1 MQRANGH
8 YKYITPDHQATLR
21 SEEDAYYWGMKH
33 NLPFGG
39 RAGSTTTVKAY
50 NAARARH
57 RRESPREHRGGSGSS
72 NGSNS
77 AGSTSTSTSTS
88 SGDDDSGS
96 SRNSSSVN
104 TSCSS
109 SGDIDS
115 DNDDDD
121 DDDDDDDSA
130 AIDETSVGLAMAS
143 LKSHLRS
150 LSPTTPNNYVK
161 RVVAAAVARSPL
173 SLRQLAKLTGLHR
186 TLLAGERN
194 HQASGA
200 TSCTL
205 AAPSRALR
213 SDRYS
218 DLMIFEAWKLLHDDR
233 ISKVDNTHRKPVVV
247 MRPDGDGSA
256 DFLEPHPYRE
266 LDGTGT
272 YDHLYNKIRG
282 MEEWKTIRKL
292 QDLHNQELKKEN
304 PDRTM
309 FLDVDKNPK
318 MLLRRAMCRCVCL
331 RVCVCGRRGG

>member
-39 RAGSTTTVKAY
+39 RAGSTATVRAY

-57 RRESPREHRGGSGSS
+57 RRESPREHHGGSGSS
-72 NGSNS
+72 NGNNS
-77 AGSTSTSTSTS
+77 AGSTSASTSTS
-88 SGDDDSGS
+88 GGDDDGGS
-96 SRNSSSVN
+96 SSTSSSVN

-121 DDDDDDDSA
+121 DDDESA

-143 LKSHLRS
+143 LKGHLRS
-150 LSPTTPNNYVK
+150 LSQTTPNNYVK
-161 RVVAAAVARSPL
+161 RVVAAAVARSPV

-247 MRPDGDGSA
+247 MRPD
-256 DFLEPHPYRE
+256 
-266 LDGTGT
+266 
-272 YDHLYNKIRG
+272 
-282 MEEWKTIRKL
+282 
-292 QDLHNQELKKEN
+292 
-304 PDRTM
+304 
-309 FLDVDKNPK
+309 
-318 MLLRRAMCRCVCL
+318 
-331 RVCVCGRRGG
+331 